1 MRKLL
6 IVGIDPGTTS
16 AYAVFDTDGNLLKI
30 KSRRNFSMDSLIKEV
45 VDFGKVLVV
54 SVDVFPA
61 PGFAEKIAKK
71 LNAKLI
77 TPDTSLF
84 VSKKTKL
91 VDDFLKRQKEFIKIS
106 NKHEKDAL
114 ASALYG
120 YKKVREFLGRI
131 EENLKKIKDPEK
143 AQLLKEKIFRE
154 KVSITKTLRE
164 FG

>member
-1 MRKLL
+1 M
-6 IVGIDPGTTS
+6 
-16 AYAVFDTDGNLLKI
+16 
-30 KSRRNFSMDSLIKEV
+30 
-45 VDFGKVLVV
+45 
-54 SVDVFPA
+54 
-61 PGFAEKIAKK
+61 
-71 LNAKLI
+71 
-77 TPDTSLF
+77 F

-91 VDDFLKRQKEFIKIS
+91 VDGFLKRQKEFIKIS